1 MACSFG
7 LLYLLPIWHPRNGT
21 NYAVQ
26 LSMLVFSLQVDL
38 SSEEVF
44 QKGFQSHVVNMGTNL
59 HVVVS
64 VHENN

>member
-1 MACSFG
+1 
-7 LLYLLPIWHPRNGT
+7 
-21 NYAVQ
+21 
-26 LSMLVFSLQVDL
+26 MLVFILQVDL
-38 SSEEVF
+38 SFEEKF